1 MRFQK
6 LRRLAVAFLLVG
18 LLPAAAPADD
28 PKACCRVVRI
38 NAEKGTAWVRNP
50 RTGMIAQFRLAA
62 GDGDRFKLGDRY
74 DPDANSLNGTPLE
87 HRYAMV
93 VPEMETPNAHI
104 IRARGAEM
112 AAEVDATKTVYRI
125 YALKFGKVLSSVKP
139 GEAIFIDEAE
149 RWAYIWVEGYG
160 KVKPSLWA
168 FKLD

>member
-1 MRFQK
+1 MRFHQ
-6 LRRLAVAFLLVG
+6 LRGLAAAGLLLG
-18 LLPAAAPADD
+18 LLPAVAHADD
-28 PKACCRVVRI
+28 PKACCRIVRI
-38 NAEKGTAWVRNP
+38 NAEKGTAWLRNP
-50 RTGMIAQFRLAA
+50 RTGQIAQFRLGA
-62 GDGDRFKLGDRY
+62 GDAERFKLGDLL
-74 DPDANSLNGTPLE
+74 DPDANALNGTPLE

-93 VPEMETPNAHI
+93 VPQMEPPNAHI

-168 FKLD
+168 FRLD